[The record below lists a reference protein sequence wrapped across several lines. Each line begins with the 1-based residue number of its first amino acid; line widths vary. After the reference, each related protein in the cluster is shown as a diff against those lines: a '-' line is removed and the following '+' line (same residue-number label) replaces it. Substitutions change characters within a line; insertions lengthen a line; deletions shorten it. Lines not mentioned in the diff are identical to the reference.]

1 MRCYPKSAAIAL
13 RHKEQG
19 SSMADLFMGDLFNDR
34 LEPAAGI
41 SQISVERSQR
51 ESDRRERRRPA
62 TPPREKSEPIEDSE
76 TPPHQLDDMA

>member
-1 MRCYPKSAAIAL
+1 
-13 RHKEQG
+13 
-19 SSMADLFMGDLFNDR
+19 MADLFMGDLFNDR

-62 TPPREKSEPIEDSE
+62 TPPREKIEPIEDSE